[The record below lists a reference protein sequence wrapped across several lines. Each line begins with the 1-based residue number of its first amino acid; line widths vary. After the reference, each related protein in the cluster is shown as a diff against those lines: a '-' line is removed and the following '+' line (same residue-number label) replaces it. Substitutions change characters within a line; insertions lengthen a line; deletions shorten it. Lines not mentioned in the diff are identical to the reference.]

1 MLIYDGITPNFT
13 SLPPANQ
20 EEPDVRIAIY
30 AFTGITMF
38 HLSVP
43 QMVFN
48 EVARQGL
55 AAWETVLFSD
65 DDAPV
70 TTAEG
75 YQITGLSGP
84 DAASGAEVV
93 VVPSWYDDGRPAGQP
108 LRQLLV
114 DSHHRG
120 ASIAGL
126 CLGTFPIA
134 DAGLLA
140 GRRAVTHW
148 QGFDQLTARHPDL
161 EIDDSVLY
169 IDYGDVI
176 TSAGTASALDA
187 CLHMVR
193 TRLGADAANQVAR
206 SLVIAPHRDGG
217 QAQYIQRPLPEHA
230 DDDPISRVLD
240 WAVDHLD
247 ESLPVERLAEVAH
260 MSVRT
265 FIRTF
270 RASTGATPASWVRM
284 RRLDEARRALETTS
298 VSIDQIA
305 VNCGF
310 GSVVTL
316 RQNFAAAFKTTP
328 SEYRR
333 RFEARPV
340 STGQTPSG
348 PTSIDSTP
356 DRPAVI

>member
-1 MLIYDGITPNFT
+1 M
-13 SLPPANQ
+13 
-20 EEPDVRIAIY
+20 RIAIY

-43 QMVFN
+43 QMVFD

-55 AAWETVLFSD
+55 APWQTILFSD
-65 DDAPV
+65 DSGPIA
-70 TTAEG
+70 TAEG
-75 YQITGLSGP
+75 YQITGVSGP
-84 DAASGAEVV
+84 EVASDAEVV
-93 VVPSWYDDGRPAGQP
+93 VVPSWYDDGRPAGQD
-108 LRQLLV
+108 LRRLLV
-114 DSHHRG
+114 ARHDRG
-120 ASIAGL
+120 ATIAGL

-140 GRRAVTHW
+140 GRKAVTHW
-148 QGFDQLTARHPDL
+148 QGFDQLTRRHPDL

-169 IDYGDVI
+169 IDHGDVI

-193 TRLGADAANQVAR
+193 TRLGAAAANQVAR

-217 QAQYIQRPLPEHA
+217 QAQYIQRPLPEQP
-230 DDDPISRVLD
+230 DDDPISAVLD
-240 WAVDHLD
+240 WAVNHLD
-247 ESLPVERLAEVAH
+247 ESLSVECLAAVAH

-265 FIRTF
+265 FNRSF
-270 RASTGATPASWVRM
+270 RSSTGATPASWVRM

-298 VSIDQIA
+298 LSIDQIA

-316 RQNFAAAFKTTP
+316 RQNFAAAFQTTP
-328 SEYRR
+328 TEYRR
-333 RFEARPV
+333 RFEARPA
-340 STGQTPSG
+340 TT
-348 PTSIDSTP
+348 
-356 DRPAVI
+356 

>member
-1 MLIYDGITPNFT
+1 M
-13 SLPPANQ
+13 
-20 EEPDVRIAIY
+20 RIAIY

-43 QMVFN
+43 QMVFD

-55 AAWETVLFSD
+55 SPWETVLFSD
-65 DDAPV
+65 GGEPI

-75 YQITGLSGP
+75 YQIAGLSGP
-84 DAASGAEVV
+84 EAASDAEVV
-93 VVPSWYDDGRPAGQP
+93 VVPSWYADGRPAGQP

-114 DSHHRG
+114 GSHERG
-120 ASIAGL
+120 ATIAGL

-134 DAGLLA
+134 DAGLLV

-148 QGFDQLTARHPDL
+148 QGFDQLSRRHPDL

-169 IDYGDVI
+169 IDDGDVI

-217 QAQYIQRPLPEHA
+217 QAQYIQRPLPERA
-230 DDDPISRVLD
+230 GGDPISEVLD
-240 WAVDHLD
+240 WALNHLSED
-247 ESLPVERLAEVAH
+247 LSVERLAAVAH
-260 MSVRT
+260 TSVRT

-270 RASTGATPASWVRM
+270 RSSTGATPASWVRM
-284 RRLDEARRALETTS
+284 RRLEEARRALETTS
-298 VSIDQIA
+298 RSMDQIA
-305 VNCGF
+305 ADCGF
-310 GSVVTL
+310 GSVVTF
-316 RQNFAAAFKTTP
+316 RQNFTAAFRTTP

-333 RFEARPV
+333 RFEVRP
-340 STGQTPSG
+340 SSL
-348 PTSIDSTP
+348 
-356 DRPAVI
+356 